1 MLIIQQKS
9 RDVSVQRP
17 AKKRLA
23 FYITLQGGEIM
34 ENVRC
39 KCGKIVCQLKGRVVL
54 IKCRHCKRFVILEFS
69 DQEGSEN
76 GSLANE
82 GRPKIEYR

>member
-1 MLIIQQKS
+1 
-9 RDVSVQRP
+9 
-17 AKKRLA
+17 
-23 FYITLQGGEIM
+23 M

-69 DQEGSEN
+69 DQEGEGNSPLEK
-76 GSLANE
+76 E